1 VQGLPYVCVRQR
13 ECSEQ
18 KEALYRVSLELR
30 FRRKKKK
37 KKKKKRKKEVILN
50 QIKKK
55 LGFKN
60 AEKCLFKS

>member
-18 KEALYRVSLELR
+18 KEALYRVSLELQ

-37 KKKKKRKKEVILN
+37 KKKKEVILN

-55 LGFKN
+55 LRFKN

>member
-18 KEALYRVSLELR
+18 KEALYRVSLELQ

-37 KKKKKRKKEVILN
+37 KKKKKVFL
-50 QIKKK
+50 KKK
-55 LGFKN
+55 KKKIKFKN
-60 AEKCLFKS
+60 